1 VAVGLLDGD
10 GNDLPLDESG
20 ATTKVLDLMAADTS
34 VRFEGL
40 SEAPVPSVN
49 RGFSAPVHVRR
60 ELDQDEAAFLMAH
73 DSDAFNRWEA
83 GQQYATSLLGA
94 MAAEI
99 SRGGEPVVEQ
109 DFITALGHILT
120 DPDLDPAFVALA
132 CQLPSEQYLAE
143 QVDRADP
150 AAIHIARE
158 ALRGAIARTLRDDLL
173 TIYDANRS
181 NAPYGP
187 DAASAGRR
195 ALKNL
200 ALSYLSELEDER
212 CRDLAAQQFRDADNM
227 TDRMAALS
235 ALNDRQDEARAEA
248 RTEALSAFHDRFK
261 DDAVVIDKWL
271 SLQAASSRPDTL
283 ERVVELMA
291 HPVFSIKQ
299 PNKVRAL
306 ISAFCAANPYRFHA
320 PDGSGYRFL
329 ADRVLELDPI
339 NPQVAAR
346 LATQLGRW
354 RRYDEG
360 RQTLMRAE
368 LSRILAA
375 DGLSPDVFEIA
386 SKALGNA
393 SN

>member
-1 VAVGLLDGD
+1 
-10 GNDLPLDESG
+10 
-20 ATTKVLDLMAADTS
+20 
-34 VRFEGL
+34 
-40 SEAPVPSVN
+40 
-49 RGFSAPVHVRR
+49 
-60 ELDQDEAAFLMAH
+60 
-73 DSDAFNRWEA
+73 
-83 GQQYATSLLGA
+83 
-94 MAAEI
+94 
-99 SRGGEPVVEQ
+99 
-109 DFITALGHILT
+109 
-120 DPDLDPAFVALA
+120 
-132 CQLPSEQYLAE
+132 
-143 QVDRADP
+143 
-150 AAIHIARE
+150 
-158 ALRGAIARTLRDDLL
+158 
-173 TIYDANRS
+173 
-181 NAPYGP
+181 
-187 DAASAGRR
+187 
-195 ALKNL
+195 
-200 ALSYLSELEDER
+200 
-212 CRDLAAQQFRDADNM
+212 M